1 MELMKVLSNPV
12 KLRIMQYVQEN
23 DTVTTK
29 QIAEKLTDVPTA
41 TLYRHINT
49 MLKEE
54 ILIIAEERK
63 VRGSLERSIA
73 VNKQMM
79 VDVGNDGIAGAA
91 YQFLM
96 NLFLQFRKYEEK
108 GNCDPIRDMLSMRIC
123 MLKLTDEKFYEMF
136 NEWKDMIDKYQKEED
151 TLHGKMRS
159 ISFISAPTE
168 QISKWK
174 GTLMNE
180 ERVHIQGEV
189 SIGATI
195 SYQLLQNIVKSIC
208 PNGMRVCQV

>member
-1 MELMKVLSNPV
+1 MELMKTLSNPV

-29 QIAEKLTDVPTA
+29 QIAEKLTDIPTA

-54 ILIIAEERK
+54 ILIVVEERK

-73 VNKQMM
+73 INKQMM
-79 VDVGNDGIAGAA
+79 VDIGNDGIAGAA

-96 NLFLQFRKYEEK
+96 NLFLQFRQYEEK
-108 GNCDPIRDMLSMRIC
+108 GNCDPVRDMLSMRTC
-123 MLKLTDEKFYEMF
+123 MLKLTDEKFLELF
-136 NEWKDMIDKYQKEED
+136 GEWRDMIDKYQKEED

-159 ISFISAPTE
+159 ISFVSAPTE
-168 QISKWK
+168 
-174 GTLMNE
+174 
-180 ERVHIQGEV
+180 
-189 SIGATI
+189 
-195 SYQLLQNIVKSIC
+195 
-208 PNGMRVCQV
+208 